1 MITYQMFVVL
11 QNKFNQNT
19 VFQNND
25 KRAHDL
31 RKNKRVLII
40 KDAETESE
48 QETSEEG
55 IFTIQKNFSV
65 NSVKKSKM
73 EFPTLQK
80 YFNAPWNKNFQK

>member
-1 MITYQMFVVL
+1 MITYQKFVVL

-19 VFQNND
+19 FFQNND